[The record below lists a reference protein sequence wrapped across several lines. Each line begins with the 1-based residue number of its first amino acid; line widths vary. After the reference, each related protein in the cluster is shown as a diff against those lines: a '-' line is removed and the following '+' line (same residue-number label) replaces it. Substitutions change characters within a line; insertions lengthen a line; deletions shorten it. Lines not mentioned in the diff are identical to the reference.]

1 MSNCPD
7 YLQGCRATGRQ
18 RDLTASEQLR
28 FTGPAAALS
37 GQAQMCS
44 YCGLVYTKLS
54 PTRRLG
60 WLDGMIGLGF
70 TAAAGAGQA
79 QFECA

>member
-18 RDLTASEQLR
+18 RDLTPSEQER
-28 FTGPAAALS
+28 ITGSAAAFS
-37 GQAQMCS
+37 SEAQICS
-44 YCGLVYTKLS
+44 YCGLVYTKFS

-70 TAAAGAGQA
+70 TAAAVTGQA
-79 QFECA
+79 QFACA

>member
-7 YLQGCRATGRQ
+7 YLQGCRASGRQ
-18 RDLTASEQLR
+18 RDLTPSEQGR
-28 FTGPAAALS
+28 ITGSAAAFS
-37 GQAQMCS
+37 SQAQICS

-70 TAAAGAGQA
+70 TAAVETRQA
-79 QFECA
+79 QFACA

>member
-7 YLQGCRATGRQ
+7 YLQGCRALGRQ
-18 RDLTASEQLR
+18 RDLTPSEQTR
-28 FTGPAAALS
+28 ITGPAAALS
-37 GQAQMCS
+37 DQAQMCS

-70 TAAAGAGQA
+70 TAVAAAGQA
-79 QFECA
+79 QFVCA

>member
-1 MSNCPD
+1 MANCPD

-18 RDLTASEQLR
+18 RDLTPSEQQRL
-28 FTGPAAALS
+28 TGSAASFS

-44 YCGLVYTKLS
+44 YCGLVYTKMS

-70 TAAAGAGQA
+70 TAAAVAGQA